1 MNHKIPP
8 HRSSL
13 GVEANL
19 LCMLLF
25 LSLLLFDKVLFAG
38 IWVLPLLMYLF
49 EKQSEYVKK
58 MSLQAAVLGF
68 ASDVLTSVLSGI
80 SEFISGLAM
89 GATLWN
95 NGWALSGYSHL
106 GSLLRNIFSGGFLR
120 VLPAAAFGLLSA
132 AISIGALVFIVLGA
146 IRSYQYQDY
155 EIPLVYQASQWLDQ
169 KFHHGKASF

>member
-1 MNHKIPP
+1 MNQKIPP
-8 HRSSL
+8 HRSSI

-25 LSLLLFDKVLFAG
+25 LSLALFDKVLFAG

-89 GATLWN
+89 GSTLWN
-95 NGWALSGYSHL
+95 SGRALRGYSDL
-106 GSLLRNIFSGGFLR
+106 ESLLRNLFSGGFFR

-132 AISIGALVFIVLGA
+132 VISIAALVFIVLGA

-155 EIPLVYQASQWLDQ
+155 EIPLVYQVSQWLDR
-169 KFHHGKASF
+169 KFHHGNSNF

>member
-1 MNHKIPP
+1 MNQKIPP
-8 HRSSL
+8 HRSSI

-25 LSLLLFDKVLFAG
+25 LSLALFDKVLFAG

-58 MSLQAAVLGF
+58 MSLQAEVLGF

-89 GATLWN
+89 GSTLWN
-95 NGWALSGYSHL
+95 SGRALSGYSDL
-106 GSLLRNIFSGGFLR
+106 ESLLRIFSPRVFSGPPSGRLWAAVGGDIHCGTG
-120 VLPAAAFGLLSA
+120 VYCSWGNTQLPVSGL
-132 AISIGALVFIVLGA
+132 
-146 IRSYQYQDY
+146 
-155 EIPLVYQASQWLDQ
+155 
-169 KFHHGKASF
+169 